1 VTTITSVRTAQ
12 STARWHAEP
21 AEDVVRRLAT
31 DPIRGLQAV
40 EAQRRLR
47 SDGPNELPKS
57 DAVSVLELVA
67 RQFQSVVVWVL
78 IGATIVS
85 GALGEMVDAGAI
97 LAIVLLNAVIG
108 FIQEHRAER
117 AVAALSRMTAPRG
130 RVVRNGHAMVLRSAD
145 VVRGDVLLLDG
156 GDLVAADARLL
167 EASALH
173 TIEAPLT
180 GESTSVEKRT
190 GVCAP
195 DTLLGDRSNMV
206 FLGTSVASGSGR
218 AVVVSTGTRTELG
231 GIAALLETAQR
242 DTSPLQR
249 QLDHVGR
256 LLLLVCLAIV
266 VAVFVLGLA
275 RSTDVLE
282 LFMGAVALAVAAIPE
297 GLPAVVT
304 VALAL
309 GVERMARRNALVRRL
324 PSVETLGA
332 AEVVCTD
339 KTGTLTVGEMT
350 VRKIVTG
357 DRVFGVTGEGYGLD
371 GAIVADEGD
380 EAALD
385 DHVLSALLH
394 VAAGCNDAEL
404 GERGG
409 RPIVVGDP
417 TEGALLVVAGK
428 RGITRAR
435 IEAEYARVATVP
447 FTAERRQM
455 AVLRRDGHATW
466 ICVKGAPE
474 VILERAT
481 GIALCGG
488 IVPLD
493 DAARARMLEAGTIL
507 ASDGLRVLA
516 LAERRLPS
524 DAVVADADHDLALLG
539 LVGMQ
544 DPPRADAR
552 EAVERCRRAGVR
564 TVMITGD
571 HPSTARAIAREL
583 GILGPQDHVMA
594 GHELATLSDGE
605 LADRVRSVAVY
616 ARVTAEHKLR
626 IVRAWKAQGAVVA
639 MTGDGVND
647 APALK
652 EASIGI
658 AMGLAGT
665 EVTKEAAELVIAD
678 DDFATIVD
686 AIEEGRGIYDNV
698 AKTLGYLLAGNAAEL
713 AVMLVAALIGW
724 PLPLLPVHLLWI
736 NLVTDGLPALGLAT
750 DPVDPGV
757 LARPPRNPHRGV
769 LDRRLAIRVCCT
781 GALSAAVTLIAFGWH
796 LDHGL
801 AAARNAAFSVLV
813 FDELLRSLSAR
824 SDARTIVEV
833 GLLSNVRLLAI
844 VGVSFALQLAIL
856 HVPSFTAVFG
866 TSPPSFA
873 DGAMTVALG
882 IVPMAAIELAKVVQ
896 RRPA

>member
-1 VTTITSVRTAQ
+1 M
-12 STARWHAEP
+12 
-21 AEDVVRRLAT
+21 RRLAT
-31 DPIRGLQAV
+31 DPLRGLTAA
-40 EAQRRLR
+40 ESLRRLHD
-47 SDGPNELPKS
+47 DGPNELPRA
-57 DAVSVLELVA
+57 DAVTIVELVV
-67 RQFQSVVVWVL
+67 RQFRSVVVWVL

-85 GALGEMVDAGAI
+85 GALGETIDAVAI
-97 LAIVLLNAVIG
+97 LAIVVLNAVIG
-108 FIQEHRAER
+108 FVQEHRAER
-117 AVAALSRMTAPRG
+117 AVGALSRITAPRG
-130 RVVRNGHAMVLRSAD
+130 RVVRDGRAMIVRAAD

-173 TIEAPLT
+173 TIEASLT
-180 GESTSVEKRT
+180 GESTSVEKRAT
-190 GVCAP
+190 VCAP

-206 FLGTSVASGSGR
+206 FLGTSVAGGSGR
-218 AVVVSTGTRTELG
+218 AVVVTTGAATELG
-231 GIAALLETAQR
+231 AIAALLETAQR
-242 DTSPLQR
+242 DASPLQR
-249 QLDHVGR
+249 QLDRVGR

-266 VAVFVLGLA
+266 AAVFLLGLA
-275 RSTDVLE
+275 RSTDVLQ

-324 PSVETLGA
+324 PSVETLGS

-357 DRVFGVTGEGYGLD
+357 DRVFGVTGDGYALD
-371 GAIVADEGD
+371 GAIVADAGD
-380 EAALD
+380 DAPTD
-385 DHVLSALLH
+385 DRVLPEVLR

-404 GERGG
+404 GERAG

-435 IEAEYARVATVP
+435 IEAEQPRLATVP
-447 FTAERRQM
+447 FTAERKRM
-455 AVLRRDGHATW
+455 AVLRRDGDATW
-466 ICVKGAPE
+466 VCVKGAPE

-481 GIALCGG
+481 TIALDGRV
-488 IVPLD
+488 VPLD
-493 DAARARMLEAGTIL
+493 DAARARMLEAGAIL

-524 DAVVADADHDLALLG
+524 DATVADAEHDLTLLG
-539 LVGMQ
+539 LAGMQ

-571 HPSTARAIAREL
+571 HPGTARAIAREL
-583 GILGPQDHVMA
+583 GILGPHDHVMA
-594 GHELATLSDGE
+594 GHELDQLSDGE

-626 IVRAWKAQGAVVA
+626 IVRAWKARGAVVA
-639 MTGDGVND
+639 MTGDGGND

-652 EASIGI
+652 EASIGV

-698 AKTLGYLLAGNAAEL
+698 AKTLGYLLAGNVAEL

-724 PLPLLPVHLLWI
+724 PLPLLPIHLLWI

-757 LARPPRNPHRGV
+757 LARPPRDPRREV
-769 LDRRLAIRVCCT
+769 LDRRLAIRVGCT
-781 GALSAAVTLIAFGWH
+781 GALSAAVTLLAFGWH
-796 LDHGL
+796 LDHGV

-824 SDARTIVEV
+824 SDTRTILEI
-833 GLLSNVRLLAI
+833 GLLSNGRLLAI

-856 HVPSFTAVFG
+856 HVPSLAAVFG

-873 DGAMTVALG
+873 DGAVTIALA
-882 IVPMAAIELAKVVQ
+882 IVPMAAIELAKVA
-896 RRPA
+896 RRPRA